1 MDLSHY
7 RFRRIASVLVSAV
20 ALGGAS
26 AAACA
31 AGPAAGANIGTNAP
45 QNPLHRWCARQF
57 DTAQRV
63 DMESFRDYDAE
74 TFRAGHDA
82 RAVTVFDS
90 GAVRTGIDAI
100 MAALASHFQNREAKW
115 SWSERYRVVDGCRS
129 AYIVYETVYEIPR
142 IGYRQRAMTGV
153 TYTHDGWQWLAV
165 ADQGTRLP

>member
-1 MDLSHY
+1 MDLPHY
-7 RFRRIASVLVSAV
+7 RFRRIALALASAV

-26 AAACA
+26 AACA
-31 AGPAAGANIGTNAP
+31 AGPAASAGANAP

-63 DMESFRDYDAE
+63 DMESFRDYDAD

-100 MAALASHFQNREAKW
+100 MAALAGHFQNHEAKW

-129 AYIVYETVYEIPR
+129 AYILYETVYEIPR

-153 TYTHDGWQWLAV
+153 TYTHDGRQWLAV